1 MKNRVKVTIAALTI
15 GVLAMCGNMTGYAT
29 ESADAVS
36 TQAGEDVSTDTGS
49 SNQNIYTV
57 TYNLNGGTKDGEET
71 YENSYNSESW
81 NVDLS
86 AIKPTRSGYRLTG
99 WWYTDIADN
108 IEKKIDIDI
117 NTTKTIYLGTYF
129 PNTREVTLTA
139 EWTQVVTVTVDG
151 TNVGTV
157 AAGNTYTATPAA
169 PALSEWNLDKWVV
182 NETNNIE
189 CGENGSG
196 SITVKKKTEADK
208 HVIYVDDSTGFGI
221 TSKNPY
227 ATLDS
232 YWSPQSGKYL
242 VQVKNETGH
251 PLKFSKGGTLNDQE
265 TSEPDFFG
273 IISELPEN
281 TDVGY
286 FTILNPSIENQVIG
300 KNGTYVE
307 YKGYHVKA
315 YDLTLNASDVQRNI
329 KISFKSQTG
338 VTYTNTKSEMPLP
351 TNGLLTPQ
359 ELLGIASATRDGFEK
374 YRWTYSVKDI
384 NGNST
389 KAENIPSNAWEGG
402 SSKNILERTFNYSF
416 PYYEFEFAPVWQCQ
430 INFETGFPTTE
441 TEGVPEKP
449 ANLEQDE
456 KSIFTEFPELNDSK
470 NRYEFKGWKLEG
482 DTSNTLYKNNVEYK
496 VTSPSVTFVGQW
508 KAIDYQIL
516 WNIGYEGGESR
527 EDKIPYGE
535 DIKFPTDPT
544 RTGYTFQGW
553 EMSVGDGTDA
563 GTEVSQNRYKNGAEV
578 KMPAGA
584 VTMTA
589 QWQINTYTVTY
600 NGNGTTI
607 GIYTGRDDVT
617 YNAPYEIK
625 NVSGIT
631 PTRFGYKFLGWKI
644 NGKGDTLQ
652 AGSSFTMPA
661 KDVELVAQWEATSS
675 KSYKMEQGV
684 RYTYN
689 GAFRINGD
697 PSNYQDKI
705 TFYVPKAGE
714 YTFE

>member
-1 MKNRVKVTIAALTI
+1 MKNRVKVTIAALAV

-49 SNQNIYTV
+49 SEQNTYNV
-57 TYNLNGGTKDGEET
+57 TYELNGGTKDGKDI
-71 YENSYNSESW
+71 YKKSYTSESW

-86 AIKPTRSGYRLTG
+86 AIKPTKSGYRLTG
-99 WWYTDIADN
+99 WWYTDTND
-108 IEKKIDIDI
+108 IEHKID
-117 NTTKTIYLGTYF
+117 TKETIKLDEYF
-129 PNTREVTLTA
+129 PNIREAKLTA
-139 EWTQVVTVTVDG
+139 EWTQEVTVTVDR
-151 TNVGTV
+151 TNAGTV
-157 AAGNTYTATPAA
+157 AAGNTYVVEPAA

-182 NETNNIE
+182 NENHDIAP
-189 CGENGSG
+189 GENGSG
-196 SITVKKKTEADK
+196 SITVKPTKAVN
-208 HVIYVDDSTGFGI
+208 HVINVSNENDFGI

-251 PLKFSKGGTLNDQE
+251 PLKFSGKTLNDKA
-265 TSEPDFFG
+265 TSDPDFFG
-273 IISELPEN
+273 IITKLPEK
-281 TDVGY
+281 TDDKY

-300 KNGTYVE
+300 KNGKYVTYG
-307 YKGYHVKA
+307 GYHVKA

-329 KISFKSQTG
+329 KISFKSQTD
-338 VTYTNTKSEMPLP
+338 VTYTNTNLEMALP
-351 TNGLLTPQ
+351 TNNGLLTPQ
-359 ELLGIASATRDGFEK
+359 ELLGTASATRKGFEK
-374 YRWTYSVKDI
+374 YRWSYSVKDI
-384 NGNST
+384 DGKDT
-389 KAENIPSNAWEGG
+389 VAENIPDGKWAESAGG
-402 SSKNILERTFNYSF
+402 ILEKKFNYSF

-441 TEGVPEKP
+441 TEGVPKKP
-449 ANLEQDE
+449 ASLEQDE
-456 KSIFTEFPELNDSK
+456 KSIFTKFPELNDSK
-470 NRYEFKGWKLEG
+470 NRYEFKGWKLER
-482 DTSNTLYKNNVEYK
+482 DTSNTLYKNNTKYT

-508 KAIDYQIL
+508 KAIDYSIH
-516 WNIGYEGGESR
+516 WNIGYEGGGSTEGS
-527 EDKIPYGE
+527 IAYGTS
-535 DIKFPTDPT
+535 ISFPTDPT
-544 RTGYTFQGW
+544 RPGYTFLGW
-553 EMSVGDGTDA
+553 EMSVGDASTDNGVKISEKLYKA
-563 GTEVSQNRYKNGAEV
+563 GDEVM
-578 KMPAGA
+578 MPAGA

-600 NGNGTTI
+600 NGNGGTI

-617 YNAPYEIK
+617 YNASYKIK

-631 PTRFGYKFLGWKI
+631 PTRFGYQFCGWKI
-644 NGKGDTLQ
+644 NGSGDTLQ

-661 KDVELVAQWEATSS
+661 NDVTLVAQWEATSS
-675 KSYKMEQGV
+675 KRYKMEQGV
-684 RYTYN
+684 GYTYN
-689 GAFRINGD
+689 GTFRIKGD